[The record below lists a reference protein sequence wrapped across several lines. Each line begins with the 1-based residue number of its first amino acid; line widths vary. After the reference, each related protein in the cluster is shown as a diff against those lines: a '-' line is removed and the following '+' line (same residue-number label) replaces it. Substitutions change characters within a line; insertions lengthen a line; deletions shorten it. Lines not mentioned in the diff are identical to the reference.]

1 MNNERAEPVPE
12 RRPAKVLLVDGDVS
26 VRKLGYRLLHHAGY
40 EVVLA
45 GDGQQAL
52 RIAHEQGPF
61 DLFILDIMVPW
72 IRGLQLT
79 DLLRQ
84 ISPSFK
90 VLYLTGHQLSKEQL
104 TLAVNEDLLEKPLTR
119 DGLLEAVSLIL
130 FGHLRGPM
138 TDRTND

>member
-12 RRPAKVLLVDGDVS
+12 RRPPKVLLVDSDVS

-45 GDGQQAL
+45 GDGLQAL
-52 RIAHEQGPF
+52 RIAHDQGPF
-61 DLFILDIMVPW
+61 DLFIVDIVVPW
-72 IRGLQLT
+72 MEGLQLT

-84 ISPSFK
+84 TSPNFK
-90 VLYLTGHQLSKEQL
+90 VLYLTGHQLSKQQP
-104 TLAVNEDLLEKPLTR
+104 TLAANEDLLEKPLTR

-130 FGHLRGPM
+130 FGHIRGL
-138 TDRTND
+138 D

>member
-1 MNNERAEPVPE
+1 MNDESAEPVPE
-12 RRPAKVLLVDGDVS
+12 RRPPKVLLVDSDVS

-45 GDGQQAL
+45 GDGLQAL

-61 DLFILDIMVPW
+61 DLFIVDIVVPW
-72 IRGLQLT
+72 MEGLQLT

-84 ISPSFK
+84 ISPNFK
-90 VLYLTGHQLSKEQL
+90 VLYLTGHQLSKQQP
-104 TLAVNEDLLEKPLTR
+104 TLAANEDLLEKPLTR

-130 FGHLRGPM
+130 FGHIRGL
-138 TDRTND
+138 